1 MDEIVL
7 FELDISPIERGWQH
21 GERNALSVS
30 DYRRSRAPMRVPRAH
45 ALFYPP
51 AGVRWQRRQLSRNAL
66 DHGHCWSPTMWELRM
81 PIPSHLSK
89 GQAIVA
95 LHDFAQ
101 RAANWAGCAAEVHM
115 DLPSPVSKLTACV
128 GFVLLS
134 GHRLS
139 SSGLARPIASPFATH
154 RHHEKTWTEA
164 VGQAESAHMAIAA
177 VEEIRTAR
185 MHLSCVLKRAD
196 VSNGALSLA

>member
-1 MDEIVL
+1 MLD
-7 FELDISPIERGWQH
+7 LDISPIERGWQH

-30 DYRRSRAPMRVPRAH
+30 DYRRSGAPMRVHHAH
-45 ALFYPP
+45 ALYYPP
-51 AGVRWQRRQLSRNAL
+51 AGVHWQRRQLWRNAL
-66 DHGHCWSPTMWELRM
+66 DHGHCWNPTMWELKA

-101 RAANWAGCAAEVHM
+101 RTADWAGCAAEVHM
-115 DLPSPVSKLTACV
+115 DLPSPGSKVAACV

-139 SSGLARPIASPFATH
+139 STGLARPIASPFATR
-154 RHHEKTWTEA
+154 RHHEKTWSES
-164 VGQAESAHMAIAA
+164 VDQAESAQMAIDA

-185 MHLSCVLKRAD
+185 THMSRFLTKTRRSR
-196 VSNGALSLA
+196 GTLSLA